1 MLYVLLNEQTGNYFK
16 KEISNNLE
24 GRCVDV
30 STIEEAKVFD
40 NYQSA
45 LRKSQFIG
53 GMKYSYKVVEI
64 H

>member
-16 KEISNNLE
+16 KEINNNLE

-40 NYQSA
+40 NYQAA

>member
-30 STIEEAKVFD
+30 STIEEARVFD
-40 NYQSA
+40 SYQAA